1 MSQLTTHI
9 LDTTK
14 GKPAD
19 DVDVILYQF
28 SNGQWEKIA
37 GGATNADG
45 RIPDLLKKATKME
58 LGTYKLR
65 FETQSYFARQSVQ
78 TFYPFVEIVFEV
90 KTEGHYH
97 VPLILNP
104 FGYSTYRGS

>member
-9 LDTTK
+9 LDTTQ
-14 GKPAD
+14 GKPANN
-19 DVDVILYQF
+19 VGVILYQLN
-28 SNGQWEKIA
+28 NGTWEKIT
-37 GGATNADG
+37 GGVTNKDG
-45 RIPDLLKKATKME
+45 RIPDLLKEEIRME

-90 KTEGHYH
+90 TAEEHYH
-97 VPLILNP
+97 VPLLLNP

>member
-14 GKPAD
+14 GKPAPG
-19 DVDVILYQF
+19 VDIVLYQHKKEEWIEIT
-28 SNGQWEKIA
+28 NGI
-37 GGATNADG
+37 TNHDG
-45 RIPDLLKKATKME
+45 RIPDLLKKGAVME

-65 FETQSYFARQSVQ
+65 FEVQKYFSRQSIQ
-78 TFYPFVEIVFEV
+78 TFYPFIEITFQVTTNE
-90 KTEGHYH
+90 HYH
-97 VPLILNP
+97 IPLLLSP

>member
-14 GKPAD
+14 GKPAAG
-19 DVDVILYQF
+19 VNIVLFQ
-28 SNGQWEKIA
+28 QEKNAWKEITQ
-37 GGATNADG
+37 GVTNNDG
-45 RIPDLLKKATKME
+45 RIPNLLQKDIVLE

-65 FETQSYFARQSVQ
+65 FEVQEYFEQQSIQ
-78 TFYPFVEIVFEV
+78 TFYPFAEITFLVTTNE
-90 KTEGHYH
+90 HYH
-97 VPLILNP
+97 IPLLLSP